1 MAEIVEHIPKLK
13 GIDAEIFLK
22 NLEREITEEEIKA
35 VRNWALGTSSNIQ
48 KYF

>member
-1 MAEIVEHIPKLK
+1 MAEMVEHIPKLK

-22 NLEREITEEEIKA
+22 NLERDITEEEIKA
-35 VRNWALGTSSNIQ
+35 VRNWALGTDSNIE